1 MKDILFSEDIVPIG
15 EFKAKAAYWLEKIKK
30 TGHPIVITQNGKP
43 AGVLVS
49 PLDFDRTLEKER
61 FIDSIAKGLADAET
75 GRTLSTEEMRCRLLD
90 LGH

>member
-15 EFKAKAAYWLEKIKK
+15 EFKAKAAYWLDKIKK

-49 PLDFDRTLEKER
+49 PIDFDRTLEKER
-61 FIDSIAKGLADAET
+61 FLESITKGLADAEA
-75 GRTLSTEEMRCRLLD
+75 GRTISTQQIKSRLLTPS
-90 LGH
+90 H